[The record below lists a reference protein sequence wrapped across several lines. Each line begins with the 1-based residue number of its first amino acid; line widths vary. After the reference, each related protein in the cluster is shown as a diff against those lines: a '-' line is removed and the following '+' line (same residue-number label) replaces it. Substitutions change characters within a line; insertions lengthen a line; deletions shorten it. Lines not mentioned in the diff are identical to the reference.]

1 MVRNAL
7 FLAVAC
13 LATCLVTS
21 LAAAEVDPL
30 ELAKESEARCTAT
43 AGDKPTPQLVMQK
56 VKEAAALVE
65 KDGRAAFAQ
74 FKGKDSPFLFC
85 GTYIWI
91 HDGDG
96 KMQMH
101 PIKPKMEGKDLLG
114 LKDSKGKTFFVDMNA
129 VAAAGGGWV
138 DYQWPKPGEKEPVL
152 KVSYVR
158 QVKNGSETFIVGC
171 GVYDLSLEEIN
182 KAGGK

>member
-1 MVRNAL
+1 MLRIPL
-7 FLAVAC
+7 I
-13 LATCLVTS
+13 LVTACCAVWLS
-21 LAAAEVDPL
+21 AAEPDPM

-43 AGDKPTPQLVMQK
+43 AGDKATPHLVMQK

-65 KDGRAAFAQ
+65 KEGRAAFPK

-91 HDGDG
+91 HDSEGR
-96 KMQMH
+96 MQMH

-138 DYQWPKPGEKEPVL
+138 DYMWPKPGEKEPSL
-152 KVSYVR
+152 KVSYVA
-158 QVKNGSETFIVGC
+158 QAKHGGETFIIGC
-171 GVYDLSLEEIN
+171 GVYDITLDEIK
-182 KAGGK
+182 KAGN